1 MKKTKFMRA
10 ALLLLVLT
18 LITSCFVGGTF
29 AKYTTSGDGTDTAR
43 VAKFGVMVT
52 GNGNLF
58 AKEYAKTDASFTLAT
73 NSVVSTEKNVVAPG
87 TSGEMTKMTLTGT
100 PEVAVRVSYTGEAK
114 LDGWMVNDAFYCPLV
129 VKVNETEIKM
139 DDTQITSA
147 EKFAEAINNAIKGYS
162 KVYKAGTDL
171 STIPNDSLAISW
183 SWGFDGNDVKDTVL
197 GNAAADNNAS
207 SITVKVTTTVTQI
220 D

>member
-29 AKYTTSGDGTDTAR
+29 AKYTTSGNGTDTAR
-43 VAKFGVMVT
+43 VAKFGVRVN

-114 LDGWMVNDAFYCPLV
+114 LEGWIVNDEFYCPLV
-129 VKVNETEIKM
+129 VKVNDTEIKM
-139 DDTQITSA
+139 DTQITSA
-147 EKFAEAINNAIKGYS
+147 KQFADAINDAIKGYS
-162 KVYKAGTDL
+162 RDYIAGTDL
-171 STIPNDSLAISW
+171 STIPNDSLKISW
-183 SWGFDGNDVKDTVL
+183 SWGFDGDNVNDTVL
-197 GNAAADNNAS
+197 GDAAADDNAS